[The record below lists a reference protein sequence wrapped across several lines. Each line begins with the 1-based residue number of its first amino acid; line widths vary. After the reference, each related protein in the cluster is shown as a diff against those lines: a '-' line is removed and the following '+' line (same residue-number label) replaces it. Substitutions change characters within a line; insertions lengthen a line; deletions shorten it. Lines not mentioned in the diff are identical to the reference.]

1 MSEKTK
7 VVLYTILLLAI
18 FISWSIY
25 SNKEKES
32 CESLGKVY
40 ARQNMGWSFE
50 CKPKPTIE
58 IPGEDVYKRQEYIF
72 CRHVIFLLCIER

>member
-58 IPGEDVYKRQEYIF
+58 IPGEELPVEPEF
-72 CRHVIFLLCIER
+72 